1 MLLRRYASIYS
12 ALWKNGVAR
21 EMAFKVNFLLWIVV
35 DLLWFALQICFFSV
49 LYSHTDKIGD
59 WSKWE
64 VILLAGA
71 GNFIQQIFVALFQ
84 TNMVHLSEQVRTGRL
99 DFLLLLPVNTRF
111 IVSLRQPDL
120 NAYVTGALAVA
131 VMVYAGVRL
140 NLSPSPAAI
149 AGFLV
154 LCAAGVLIHYSM
166 MFMLSC
172 ACFWTVRAEGI
183 VWGYYHLLQVSRQPD
198 SAFSGAFR
206 IFFTFVIPMI
216 LVANVPAKL
225 LAKKIESPVEMLLLL
240 GMSGVIFLGSEAFW
254 RFSMKRYRS
263 ASS

>member
-1 MLLRRYASIYS
+1 MSLRRYASIYA
-12 ALWKNGVAR
+12 ALWKNGVTR
-21 EMAFKVNFLLWIVV
+21 EMTFKVNFLLWIIV

-49 LYSHTDKIGD
+49 IYGHTERIGD

-64 VILLAGA
+64 VILLTGA

-84 TNMVHLSEQVRTGRL
+84 SNMVNLSEQVRTGRL

-120 NAYVTGALAVA
+120 NAYVTGALAIA
-131 VMVYAGVRL
+131 VMIYAGLRL
-140 NLSPSPAAI
+140 ELSPSPAAI
-149 AGFLV
+149 AGFLL

-166 MFMLSC
+166 MFMISC
-172 ACFWTVRAEGI
+172 VCFWTVRAEGI
-183 VWGYYHLLQVSRQPD
+183 VWGYYSLLHVSRQPD
-198 SAFSGAFR
+198 AAFSGAFR

-216 LVANVPAKL
+216 LVANVPAKI
-225 LAKKIESPVEMLLLL
+225 LADKLKSPFEMLLLL
-240 GMSGVIFLGSEAFW
+240 GMSGVIFLASEAFW

>member
-1 MLLRRYASIYS
+1 VLLRRYASIYS